1 MCNSDVLLPRVFAA
15 LFGGFLGLSLLK
27 FGNPPIME
35 KWVTSPGGFLELL
48 LGRPWPI
55 GWAYWLLGLVSAVGV
70 LNAHW
75 NQSVRFSPSAHGP
88 AQTATKRGECA
99 GAAARRA
106 TKGVASS
113 PSTAIE
119 SKDLRQD
126 GLISRGLSSERGE
139 GESQAAAPG
148 WLIAHRR
155 RAR

>member
-35 KWVTSPGGFLELL
+35 KWVASPGGFLELL
-48 LGRPWPI
+48 LGTPWPI

-70 LNAHW
+70 LTAHS
-75 NQSVRFSPSAHGP
+75 NQSERFSPSAPSP
-88 AQTATKRGECA
+88 AATGTKHGECD

-106 TKGVASS
+106 AKRIASS
-113 PSTAIE
+113 PPTAIE

-126 GLISRGLSSERGE
+126 GLISLGLPSER
-139 GESQAAAPG
+139 
-148 WLIAHRR
+148 
-155 RAR
+155 

>member
-35 KWVTSPGGFLELL
+35 KWVTFPGGFLELL
-48 LGRPWPI
+48 LGTPWPI

-70 LNAHW
+70 LNAHG
-75 NQSVRFSPSAHGP
+75 NRLVIFSPAARRP
-88 AQTATKRGECA
+88 AATATKRGECN

-106 TKGVASS
+106 AKGVASS

-119 SKDLRQD
+119 SKEPRQD
-126 GLISRGLSSERGE
+126 ALISRGLSSGRGE
-139 GESQAAAPG
+139 GESQPAA
-148 WLIAHRR
+148 
-155 RAR
+155 